1 MGTGKRMTLL
11 VIATVLGLWYFGA
24 PAWVHIVVVAGAIS
38 YELQQLRQDDK

>member
-1 MGTGKRMTLL
+1 MGIGKLMTVL

-24 PAWVHIVVVAGAIS
+24 PAWVHVVVVAAAIS